1 MCYILYINF
10 RCFHIFV
17 VIIRYFRLRKITKG
31 NSKAHTK
38 KILEILRGIKNF
50 VKTFQRR
57 QKFTSANTAQRS
69 SQSGR
74 KKINKRNVF
83 DVSGRTENKITKTFK
98 MENEHEEW
106 KEKPGKILLFLSNN
120 QIFVWDK
127 EDVMTLRRK
136 YRIVGSL
143 VGSLPSKPRQ
153 NLVFCLPLVLQPE
166 ETRLLLDKNIAR
178 IVESTTTRPSE
189 ETVLKFQQ
197 ERKASIQEQMERL
210 EEIKQQKLAD
220 FAEIIE
226 EGRENVNKK
235 RKLLWQG
242 CSRKVPRIESEQ
254 RKSGME
260 SSLEHVTVTDGA
272 EKASSDIHNTKGID
286 QMAANIYKSP
296 QDIHKSMKSAD
307 SSPPNKELKNTDT
320 VLEDVDGFTQENSKD
335 ISTSSTENSNQAIVQ
350 DSTLVCINTKSDIL
364 KTKDVNWKF
373 PETES
378 EEARHKV
385 FSDLWERGYFI
396 TNGSKFGGDYLVY
409 PGDPLRF
416 HSHFIVKILPLGER
430 LSGLDLVSIGRLG
443 STVKKT
449 TVLASVDL
457 SGNVVYT
464 SVQWSGF
471 V

>member
-1 MCYILYINF
+1 M
-10 RCFHIFV
+10 
-17 VIIRYFRLRKITKG
+17 K
-31 NSKAHTK
+31 
-38 KILEILRGIKNF
+38 
-50 VKTFQRR
+50 
-57 QKFTSANTAQRS
+57 
-69 SQSGR
+69 
-74 KKINKRNVF
+74 
-83 DVSGRTENKITKTFK
+83 
-98 MENEHEEW
+98 NEHEEW
-106 KEKPGKILLFLSNN
+106 KEKPGKILLFLSYN

-153 NLVFCLPLVLQPE
+153 NLVFSLPLVLQPE

-260 SSLEHVTVTDGA
+260 SSSEHVTVTNGA
-272 EKASSDIHNTKGID
+272 EKASSDIDNTKGID

-307 SSPPNKELKNTDT
+307 SSSNKELKNIDT

-350 DSTLVCINTKSDIL
+350 DSTLVCVNTKSDIL